1 MSTQKECRE
10 NKQIETETEW
20 KMWNKTLRNTDRHEE
35 RQGSGGE
42 RDNGMKERSCKG
54 RHADGQIYR

>member
-1 MSTQKECRE
+1 MKKNRYGIRQMR
-10 NKQIETETEW
+10 NKI
-20 KMWNKTLRNTDRHEE
+20 LRNTDRNEE

-54 RHADGQIYR
+54 RHADGQIYS

>member
-1 MSTQKECRE
+1 MKKNRYGIRQ
-10 NKQIETETEW
+10 
-20 KMWNKTLRNTDRHEE
+20 MWNKILRNTDRHEE

-42 RDNGMKERSCKG
+42 RDNRMKERSYKG